1 MMVWMLAIKMESL
14 MAEKTVSKMADMMEQ
29 SKVVMKE
36 LKKDKKMEYPMDL
49 QKVQLKELQMVEMM
63 EL

>member
-14 MAEKTVSKMADMMEQ
+14 MAEKTVSKMADMMKQ
-29 SKVVMKE
+29 PKVEMKE

-49 QKVQLKELQMVEMM
+49 QKVQLKEL
-63 EL
+63 